1 MDNVVALPV
10 QSPHSKN
17 PFLKFDTPNSPI
29 LFPVAERPVGWLAN
43 ETQYCETQEHKAIVR
58 ITRHGPILL
67 NIVGY
72 GYKLVHNRELF
83 HTVEDVMV
91 DEMLPEHLDGVQV
104 TDKVGSYGR
113 ICYRTY
119 IFPNIVCHLPN
130 VRSNIGFRIIV
141 QNGYGGS
148 GLRII
153 AGAIDYYCSNGIVVG
168 DYVSTYKK
176 HTSGLVVSDLT
187 TRIKDALMHFTDA
200 QKDWLRWTRT
210 QVKHDPTMKLFE
222 AVATSKKM
230 REGLVDQY
238 AREVDARGPNLWA
251 VYSALTYYASHADGN
266 FVLRRTVEEQDTV
279 AQTMLARELNV
290 AKWIKTPEWKAME
303 YGTIS

>member
-1 MDNVVALPV
+1 MNNVIALPR
-10 QSPHSKN
+10 QSTTN
-17 PFLKFDTPNSPI
+17 PFSKYDTPESPI
-29 LFPVAERPVGWLAN
+29 LFPVAERPVGWLVGEN
-43 ETQYCETQEHKAIVR
+43 QYRPTEEHKAIIR
-58 ITRHGPILL
+58 ITRHGSILL

-83 HTVEDVMV
+83 HAVEDVMIN
-91 DEMLPEHLDGVQV
+91 EMLPEHLEDVQV

-187 TRIKDALMHFTDA
+187 SRIKDALIQFSDA
-200 QKDWLRWTRT
+200 QNTWIRWTHTAVR
-210 QVKHDPTMKLFE
+210 HDATMKLFD
-222 AVATSKKM
+222 AVSTSKRM

-238 AREVDARGPNLWA
+238 AREIEARGVNLWS
-251 VYSALTYYASHADGN
+251 VYSSLTYYSSHCDGS

-290 AKWIKTPEWKAME
+290 AKWIKTDEWKALE
-303 YGTIS
+303 YGTATA